1 MYLSSEGRPCGAG
14 REREG
19 LFFFF
24 ASAKES
30 LEPDPLSEACHWAGF
45 TGKQEWQEFMRLL
58 LPESGYPSRRG
69 DFTVADILGS
79 FVSVSFIPSV

>member
-1 MYLSSEGRPCGAG
+1 MRGK
-14 REREG
+14 EREG
-19 LFFFF
+19 HFFFF
-24 ASAKES
+24 AFAKES

-69 DFTVADILGS
+69 DFTVADILGP

>member
-1 MYLSSEGRPCGAG
+1 MRGK
-14 REREG
+14 EREG
-19 LFFFF
+19 HFLFLFF

-45 TGKQEWQEFMRLL
+45 TGTEEWQEFMRLL
-58 LPESGYPSRRG
+58 FPESGYPSLRG
-69 DFTVADILGS
+69 DFTVADILGP